1 MQIGDGSGIGN
12 PFLILAIDIMV
23 EVMCAGCRRCSSA
36 PCAHRL
42 GGADGA
48 RIGSACA
55 SAPHTHRLG
64 SARVCLRIDL
74 VCSSAPRARRLR
86 TWARC
91 ADRMLKTSGD
101 YAVYDNIYL
110 GHFSTVIHIFV
121 SMMQCMCTYT
131 CLQHFLL
138 LAHGCGWLA
147 MTGTDIEFYLHA
159 DSMILK
165 FMRSLYL

>member
-12 PFLILAIDIMV
+12 PFLILVIDVMV
-23 EVMCAGCRRCSSA
+23 EIMCAGCWRCASA
-36 PCAHRL
+36 PRAYRV
-42 GGADGA
+42 GAADSA

-64 SARVCLRIDL
+64 SAHVCPRIGL
-74 VCSSAPRARRLR
+74 VRFSAPRAQ
-86 TWARC
+86 C
-91 ADRMLKTSGD
+91 ADRMRKTSGD

-121 SMMQCMCTYT
+121 SMMQCMCTSQAT

-138 LAHGCGWLA
+138 FADGCGWLA
-147 MTGTDIEFYLHA
+147 MNVI
-159 DSMILK
+159 SMLIA
-165 FMRSLYL
+165 